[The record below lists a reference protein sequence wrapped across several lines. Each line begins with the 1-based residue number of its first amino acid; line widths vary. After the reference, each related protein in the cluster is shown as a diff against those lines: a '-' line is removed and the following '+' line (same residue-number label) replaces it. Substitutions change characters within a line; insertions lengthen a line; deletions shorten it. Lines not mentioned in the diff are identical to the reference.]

1 MSTNRIH
8 DLIAAG
14 LMATVGLVLVLVA
27 QVGVTAAATDV
38 SAASSS
44 GALRGRVVIRCEGTQ
59 RPLVRT
65 RGRCTITGAI
75 TDRGKFVDGGLPRL
89 YPHGRSLFGAKGTLR
104 MSLHREQGHWR
115 IITGTKAYAGLRG
128 RGWQSSSG
136 PCPPVL
142 WSCRVVFTMTGTV
155 SR

>member
-1 MSTNRIH
+1 MPTNRIH
-8 DLIAAG
+8 HLAAG
-14 LMATVGLVLVLVA
+14 LVATVGLLLVLAA
-27 QVGVTAAATDV
+27 QAGVTAAATDG

-44 GALRGRVVIRCEGTQ
+44 GGLRGRVVIRCKGTESA
-59 RPLVRT
+59 LVRT

-89 YPHGRSLFGAKGTLR
+89 YPHGRSLFGAKGTIR
-104 MSLHREQGHWR
+104 MSVYRERGHWR

-128 RGWQSSSG
+128 QGSQSSSG

-142 WSCRVVFTMTGTV
+142 GRCTISFTMTGTV
-155 SR
+155 SQ